1 MLAVKNLPANAR
13 DIRDAGSIP
22 GWGRSP
28 EGGHGN
34 PLQYSCLEN
43 PMDREAWRAT
53 VHRVPL
59 SKLEEVSLPQGE
71 GAPCQGEKST
81 SGGLASGC
89 LLVEASYREQPSLLH
104 LIVSV
109 PAAQELMGTKGSPGG
124 ASGKEPACQC
134 RRHERHRFSPWVGKI
149 S

>member
-1 MLAVKNLPANAR
+1 MATTTLFQAP
-13 DIRDAGSIP
+13 GSSMI
-22 GWGRSP
+22 
-28 EGGHGN
+28 
-34 PLQYSCLEN
+34 
-43 PMDREAWRAT
+43 
-53 VHRVPL
+53 HRVPL
-59 SKLEEVSLPQGE
+59 SKLEEVSLPQGK